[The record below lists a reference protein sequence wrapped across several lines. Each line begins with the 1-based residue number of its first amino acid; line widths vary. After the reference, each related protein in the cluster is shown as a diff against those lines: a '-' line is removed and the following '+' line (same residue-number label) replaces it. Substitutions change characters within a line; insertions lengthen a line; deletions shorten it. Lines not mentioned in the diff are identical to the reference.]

1 LTGLLRFASEHQ
13 PNRAEKEQE
22 MNSVNLVGRLTKDP
36 ELSERGKTKVCD
48 LRIAVNG
55 QGESPPCYIDVA
67 AFKAQAEACAKYL
80 GKGSQVAVSGAIRYS
95 EWKKDGS
102 KRSKHSVLAR
112 EVRFLDPRPE
122 GEEEQA
128 E

>member
-1 LTGLLRFASEHQ
+1 
-13 PNRAEKEQE
+13 

-36 ELSERGKTKVCD
+36 ELSERSGTKVCD
-48 LRIAVNG
+48 LRLAVNG
-55 QGESPPCYIDVA
+55 QGDSPPLFIDVA
-67 AFKAQAEACAKYL
+67 AFKGQAEACANYL
-80 GKGSQVAVSGAIRYS
+80 SKGSQVAVSGSLRLA

-112 EVRFLDPRPE
+112 EVRFLDPRPG
-122 GEEEQA
+122 GEEEPTDS

>member
-1 LTGLLRFASEHQ
+1 
-13 PNRAEKEQE
+13 

-36 ELSERGKTKVCD
+36 ELTERGETKVCD

-55 QGESPPCYIDVA
+55 QGDTPPVYIDIA
-67 AFKAQAEACAKYL
+67 AFNGQADACAKYL
-80 GKGSQVAVSGAIRYS
+80 SKGSQVAVNGSLRYAQWES
-95 EWKKDGS
+95 NGS

-112 EVRFLDPRPE
+112 EVRFLDPKPE
-122 GEEEQA
+122 GEEGKPEAA